1 MVETGLSTVVCILT
15 SLAAISSC
23 CDAVI
28 RWCLSP
34 FCRFRLG
41 LSPSLLLFKCLTT
54 FSTPEAFFNAD
65 ARSRYLLPSRRSGA
79 ASDRRPDCYH
89 HAQSAER
96 VQFHRSLDRQEAG
109 TARRGGRGER
119 SHPRARHRG
128 RRPRLL
134 RRRRSAHDRGRGG

>member
-1 MVETGLSTVVCILT
+1 MVGTGLAPVVWLLP

-65 ARSRYLLPSRRSGA
+65 ARSRYLLPSRRSAA
-79 ASDRRPDCYH
+79 ASDRRPDCNH

-96 VQFHRSLDRQEAG
+96 VQLARSSSAQKPG
-109 TARRGGRGER
+109 TPRRGGRGDP
-119 SHPRARHRG
+119 SQTRA
-128 RRPRLL
+128 P
-134 RRRRSAHDRGRGG
+134 